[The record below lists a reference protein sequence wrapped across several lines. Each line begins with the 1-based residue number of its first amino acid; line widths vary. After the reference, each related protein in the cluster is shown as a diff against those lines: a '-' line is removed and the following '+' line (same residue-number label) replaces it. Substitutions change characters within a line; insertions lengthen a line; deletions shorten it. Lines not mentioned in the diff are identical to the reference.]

1 MLALILKENAHF
13 EGESVF
19 ACIQRLTVLSHLRS
33 ELAEVVVLE
42 RCHVVPHSDGNN
54 TALVIRFESGESDLY
69 LRALTP
75 SDCQSWIAVLQQA
88 NSEGLRD
95 TIRLLRRRIME
106 ITQSAEAESIDREG
120 AGAAGAVLVPK
131 LPKVEFGLACRE
143 LSNLAR
149 ERKPSAVV
157 QITIVNAQELSLS
170 AYSCTEIVEGTRDP
184 LFLTGVTFPPE
195 YSIGEDTRVK
205 LTVFDVKDK
214 SQNTRSFLGYTTFS
228 IGDLLKSKEQQLTL
242 SLRTSDGT
250 DTVGSIVVSRLKMGE
265 IEDGEVD
272 HVAADARG
280 QKCTMVCEPLH
291 GSTNDK
297 DCSPLMNAVF
307 KNPVCKVYRFQTV
320 DCKWMLVREQ
330 MAECTLSFNI
340 PKQLITLYIQED
352 MRRIQELKDL
362 GELSPHWDNLRKEV
376 IAHYGQVISSYQETL
391 NELNKL
397 TGSSFKP
404 SCSKSEK
411 YLEFI
416 PINLHTQRMQ
426 VTCPKKTDACY
437 DVVTVGA
444 PAAHFQGFKNGGL
457 QRLLSRF
464 EAEKKNFSTAY
475 QCIYYPPEHTAKA
488 REVLRSISQLQP
500 LISSLADQLMQAAQ
514 QRSPDLLRGALNT
527 LSDKTEQFVHALK
540 DELVKNALLALHTA
554 RPGYVTETPPTECNN
569 VQKSEVGPKEDGHA
583 TLKAQDSIPHRTEY
597 DEEEW
602 DRVWANV
609 AKSLNC
615 IIAMV
620 DRLQEQDCNNPEPSP
635 DQTLADVITSHN
647 PGDWQEQM
655 YPLVVTLKECVTEV
669 VNHAT
674 KSMTFV
680 LLQEA
685 ACSIPQGLF
694 LKQRRDIVFSQ
705 ALAALAC
712 GFVMRLYA
720 GMQDKDFLQ
729 QLHLVGLIAQFEGLL
744 STYSEEIGM
753 LEDMEVG
760 ISDLQRVTFKIIE
773 AKSDDP
779 SDLQPIVSGRR
790 ESYTVEVPLPHEV
803 FEALP
808 EEIKEGKPLQVH
820 PVLFNVGINQQQTLA
835 ERFGD
840 ISSQE
845 RINQKNFEILEGYYK
860 SLSDKI
866 PVQYLPCFQTQ
877 TDLKELLETLGQ
889 NIMTKKRK
897 NVEIL
902 WLAGTICRRLNGI
915 RFTSCKSAKDRTSM
929 SVTLEQCALLRDE
942 HELNKDYFARA
953 LDCMR
958 SGLSQGEA
966 VQWSDPETGSVAEH
980 KPASRHFYPVALL
993 LVSSHLLVVWL
1004 ILSLVFLLAKY
1015 Q

>member
-1 MLALILKENAHF
+1 MFQRSGRTPSSALVHSSQK
-13 EGESVF
+13 
-19 ACIQRLTVLSHLRS
+19 S
-33 ELAEVVVLE
+33 EPAEIVVLE
-42 RCHVVPHSDGNN
+42 RCHVVLAKDSSNA
-54 TALVIRFESGESDLY
+54 ALVIKFESGETDLY
-69 LRALTP
+69 LEALSPT
-75 SDCQSWIAVLQQA
+75 DCKSWIVALQEA
-88 NSEGLRD
+88 NSEGLRNR
-95 TIRLLRRRIME
+95 IRHLRRLIME
-106 ITQSAEAESIDREG
+106 MTGSIEAGSPEREG
-120 AGAAGAVLVPK
+120 AGAGAVGAVLVPK
-131 LPKVEFGLACRE
+131 LPKVEFSLACRE
-143 LSNLAR
+143 LASPAR
-149 ERKPSAVV
+149 ERKPNAAV
-157 QITIVNAQELSLS
+157 QIAIINTQEQRLT
-170 AYSCTEIVEGTRDP
+170 AFSCTEIVEGTRDP

-195 YSIGEDTRVK
+195 YPICEETRVK
-205 LTVFDVKDK
+205 LTVYDVKDK
-214 SQNTRSFLGYTTFS
+214 SQQTRSFLGYATFS
-228 IGDLLKSKEQQLTL
+228 VGDLLKSKERQLTL

-250 DTVGSIVVSRLKMGE
+250 DTAGTVVVSRLKMGE

-272 HVAADARG
+272 HIAADARG
-280 QKCTMVCEPLH
+280 QKCTLVCESLH
-291 GSTNDK
+291 GTTNDK
-297 DCSPLMNAVF
+297 DSSPLMNAVF

-340 PKQLITLYIQED
+340 PKQLITLYVQED

-376 IAHYGQVISSYQETL
+376 ISHYGQVISTYQETL
-391 NELNKL
+391 TELNKL

-444 PAAHFQGFKNGGL
+444 PAAHFQGFKSGGL
-457 QRLLSRF
+457 QRLLSRY

-475 QCIYYPPEHTAKA
+475 QCIYYSPENTAKA
-488 REVLRSISQLQP
+488 KEVLTSIGQLQP

-514 QRSPDLLRGALNT
+514 QHSPDLLKGALKT
-527 LSDKTEQFVHALK
+527 LSDKTELFVHALK

-554 RPGYVTETPPTECNN
+554 RPGYVTKSQPSVCNN
-569 VQKSEVGPKEDGHA
+569 VDGKEGRPKEDGPA
-583 TLKAQDSIPHRTEY
+583 PLKRQDSIPHHSEY

-620 DRLQEQDCNNPEPSP
+620 DRLQEHDNNNQESSS

-647 PGDWQEQM
+647 PGDWQEQI
-655 YPLVVTLKECVTEV
+655 YPLVVTLKDCVAEV
-669 VNHAT
+669 VDRAT

-705 ALAALAC
+705 ALAALSC

-720 GMQDKDFLQ
+720 GVEDKGFLQ
-729 QLHLVGLIAQFEGLL
+729 QLHLVGVIAQFESLL

-760 ISDLQRVTFKIIE
+760 ISDLQRVTFKITE

-779 SDLQPIVSGRR
+779 GDLQPIVSGRR
-790 ESYTVEVPLPHEV
+790 EYYTVEVPLPREV

-808 EEIKEGKPLQVH
+808 EEIKEGKPLQVY

-845 RINQKNFEILEGYYK
+845 RINQKNFEILDSYYK
-860 SLSDKI
+860 SLSDKV
-866 PVQYLPCFQTQ
+866 PLQYLPCFQTQ

-889 NIMTKKRK
+889 NIVTKKRK

-942 HELNKDYFARA
+942 HELNKDYFIRA

-958 SGLSQGEA
+958 SGLPQGEGG
-966 VQWSDPETGSVAEH
+966 QWDDPETGSVAEN
-980 KPASRHFYPVALL
+980 KPTSRHFYPVALL